1 MAYIY
6 RHIRL
11 DKNEPFYIGIG
22 SDVEGKY
29 KRANR
34 KTYRSL
40 LWNRITRKTDYRV
53 EILEDDLTW
62 EEAQNKEIW
71 WINFYGRIDLNTGP
85 LSNLTDGGDG
95 MLGHKPTKETL
106 EKLSIVRKG
115 RCFRMAGWR
124 MTDEHKEKLRQ
135 ARIGKEP
142 GNKGEKMNEEQ
153 RKKISDSRKGCI
165 SEKRKPIL
173 CVETGEV
180 FPSIEHAE
188 RDPRFYIGGVG
199 KVLSGRRKHL
209 KGLHFI
215 YYELPVQ

>member
-1 MAYIY
+1 MPMANSPCQK
-6 RHIRL
+6 L
-11 DKNEPFYIGIG
+11 VPTIG
-22 SDVEGKY
+22 
-29 KRANR
+29 
-34 KTYRSL
+34 T
-40 LWNRITRKTDYRV
+40 
-53 EILEDDLTW
+53 
-62 EEAQNKEIW
+62 
-71 WINFYGRIDLNTGP
+71 

-115 RCFRMAGWR
+115 RCFRPAGWK
-124 MTDEHKEKLRQ
+124 MTNEHKEKLRQ

-142 GNKGEKMNEEQ
+142 GNKGKNMNEEQ
-153 RKKISDSRKGCI
+153 RKKISDSRKGHI

-173 CVETGEV
+173 CVETGEI
-180 FPSIEHAE
+180 FSSIEHAE
-188 RDPRFYIGGVG
+188 RDPRFYIGGIG